1 MKGKVKLI
9 TFDAT
14 NTILKFCV
22 SPWKFY
28 ANVAEKYGY
37 QIHED
42 EIKKQFLHTY
52 KTLTKRHPNFGR
64 ESILW
69 ENWWREIVQGTF
81 KGKIKDNEHIK
92 CISNKLIQDYKSSK
106 CWCPADGAVDIL
118 EHVKSQ
124 CSDIGIVSNF
134 DPRLHEILQNL
145 NLSSYFKFILT
156 SYEIG
161 YSKPNIKIFESAIEH
176 SKLNLL
182 TDECLH
188 IGDDYEKDYLGAK
201 KAGWQA
207 MLVTNNTS
215 GLGDIKP
222 LHCFKN
228 LHELKMAIG
237 NLSNSTS

>member
-1 MKGKVKLI
+1 MKGKVKLL

-14 NTILKFCV
+14 NTLLKLCV

-42 EIKKQFLHTY
+42 EIKKQFLYTY
-52 KTLTKRHPNFGR
+52 KNLTKKHPNFGK

-81 KGKIKDNEHIK
+81 EGKIKDNEHIK
-92 CISNKLIQDYKSSK
+92 CIGNKLIQDYKSPK
-106 CWCPADGAVDIL
+106 CWFPADGAVDLL
-118 EHVKSQ
+118 EHVKSK
-124 CSDIGIVSNF
+124 CIDIGIVSNF
-134 DPRLHEILQNL
+134 DPRLHEILQSL

-161 YSKPNIKIFESAIEH
+161 YSKPDKKIFDSAIEH
-176 SKLNLL
+176 SKLNLC
-182 TDECLH
+182 TDACLH
-188 IGDDYEKDYLGAK
+188 IGDDYEKDYLGAT

-207 MLVTNNTS
+207 FLVTNNTS
-215 GLGDIKP
+215 GLDVINP

-228 LHELKMAIG
+228 LQELKMAIEFQD
-237 NLSNSTS
+237 NFS

>member
-1 MKGKVKLI
+1 MKSKVKLI

-14 NTILKFCV
+14 NTLLKLCV
-22 SPWKFY
+22 SPWKYY

-42 EIKKQFLHTY
+42 EIKKQFLYTY
-52 KTLTKRHPNFGR
+52 KMLTIRHPNFGK

-69 ENWWREIVQGTF
+69 ENWWSEIVQGTF
-81 KGKIKDNEHIK
+81 AEKIKDNEHIK
-92 CISNKLIQDYKSSK
+92 CIGNKLIQDYKSPK

-124 CSDIGIVSNF
+124 CDIGIVSNF
-134 DPRLHEILQNL
+134 DPRLHEILENL

-161 YSKPNIKIFESAIEH
+161 YSKPDKKIFESAIEH
-176 SKLNLL
+176 SKLNLF

-188 IGDDYEKDYLGAK
+188 IGDDYKKDYLGAK

-207 MLVTNNTS
+207 ILVTNNIS
-215 GLGDIKP
+215 GLGDINP
-222 LHCFKN
+222 LHYFKN
-228 LHELKMAIG
+228 LHELKTAIEFQ
-237 NLSNSTS
+237 NKFS